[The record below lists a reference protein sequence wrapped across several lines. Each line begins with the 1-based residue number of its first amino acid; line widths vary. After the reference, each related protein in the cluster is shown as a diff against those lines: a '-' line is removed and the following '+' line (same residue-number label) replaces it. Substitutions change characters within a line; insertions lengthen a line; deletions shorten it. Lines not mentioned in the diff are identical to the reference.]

1 MERRS
6 GVGRFL
12 ERRSES
18 RSDLG
23 AAHRNSSRSGERS
36 DAPKIPEAIFG
47 ANAKKIVAKF
57 LKFHKFLIDFC
68 FNGINCSEKLRFLFI

>member
-36 DAPKIPEAIFG
+36 DAPKIHGAIFG
-47 ANAKKIVAKF
+47 ANAKKFVEELSKI
-57 LKFHKFLIDFC
+57 
-68 FNGINCSEKLRFLFI
+68 S